1 MINPHSEHAETNVA
15 AEPTTGCN
23 KRIEPTAA
31 CDPWVAQ
38 VAVITDIRPEIDLV
52 STYRFRFQNPDM
64 AQAYRF
70 LPGQFNMLYLPSCG
84 ESAISHSGP
93 PAHDGNDFIHTIR
106 FVGRVTDS
114 ISRLKVGDTIGVRG
128 PFGAPWPWD
137 ACLGRDVILMT
148 GGLGLAP
155 LRPMIYAI
163 VSQREAFGRVV
174 LLHGSRSPEQL
185 LFTGEIAA
193 WRAAGVEVELT
204 VDRADDAW
212 DGNVGVV
219 PLLLDRLPDVQ
230 PDQTEVLTCGPE
242 IMMHYSAVSA
252 LRRGIPATSVWLSME
267 RNMQCAAGLCGHC
280 QWGAWFVCKDG
291 PVFRYDRIHSLLS
304 IRDL

>member
-1 MINPHSEHAETNVA
+1 MINPHSEHAETYVA

-52 STYRFRFQNPDM
+52 STYRFRFQNPDV

-148 GGLGLAP
+148 GGW
-155 LRPMIYAI
+155 
-163 VSQREAFGRVV
+163 
-174 LLHGSRSPEQL
+174 
-185 LFTGEIAA
+185 A
-193 WRAAGVEVELT
+193 WR
-204 VDRADDAW
+204 R
-212 DGNVGVV
+212 
-219 PLLLDRLPDVQ
+219 
-230 PDQTEVLTCGPE
+230 CG
-242 IMMHYSAVSA
+242 
-252 LRRGIPATSVWLSME
+252 R
-267 RNMQCAAGLCGHC
+267 
-280 QWGAWFVCKDG
+280 
-291 PVFRYDRIHSLLS
+291 
-304 IRDL
+304 

>member
-1 MINPHSEHAETNVA
+1 VTSPRSVNDEASAD
-15 AEPTTGCN
+15 PTLTAQSGA
-23 KRIEPTAA
+23 RFTPTAA

-38 VAVITDIRPEIDLV
+38 VAVITDVRPEIDAV
-52 STYRFRFQNPDM
+52 CTYRMRFQDPEV
-64 AQAYRF
+64 ARAYRF

-93 PAHDGNDFIHTIR
+93 PFQAGTDFVHTIR

-114 ISRLKVGDTIGVRG
+114 ISRLKIGDTIGVRG
-128 PFGAPWPWD
+128 PFGAPWPWE

-163 VSQREAFGRVV
+163 IAQRSAFGRVV
-174 LLHGSRSPEQL
+174 LLHGARSSDL
-185 LFTGEIAA
+185 LLYGDEIDA
-193 WRAAGVEVELT
+193 WRAADLEIDLT
-204 VDRADDAW
+204 VDRADETW
-212 DGNVGVV
+212 NGNVGVV
-219 PLLLDRLPDVQ
+219 PLLLDRLPDVD
-230 PDQTEVLTCGPE
+230 PERTEVLTCGPE
-242 IMMHYSAVSA
+242 IMMHYSALSA
-252 LRRGIPATSVWLSME
+252 LQRGIPATSIWLSME

-291 PVFRYDRIHSLLS
+291 PVFRYDRIRQLLS